1 MRFSTMRGR
10 RLVLLSLTL
19 LLVLSVVMAAL
30 SERKQQPKSA
40 DNAVV
45 MKAERVTDIPPV
57 TSKVKALQIAGVS
70 IVRQGTPQAALAI
83 DVINNSDSPV
93 ISLEIT
99 SGDAK
104 DFTSLG
110 IDGFANPDAPI
121 AQIQPHSLKTF
132 EWALSSILSGRP
144 ITLSAATFAN
154 GKEEGDARALEI
166 IHKDRAKSKAKRQ
179 AQKQEPQ

>member
-45 MKAERVTDIPPV
+45 MKAERVTDVPPV

-93 ISLEIT
+93 ISL
-99 SGDAK
+99 
-104 DFTSLG
+104 
-110 IDGFANPDAPI
+110 
-121 AQIQPHSLKTF
+121 
-132 EWALSSILSGRP
+132 
-144 ITLSAATFAN
+144 
-154 GKEEGDARALEI
+154 
-166 IHKDRAKSKAKRQ
+166 
-179 AQKQEPQ
+179 